1 LQEKDMSYS
10 LTTLWHEKNRFLPG
24 ILAVAFSALLIALQ
38 CGLLLGLFSIT
49 SIPID
54 HTRADVWVSA
64 PEVLSVD
71 LGRPIDQGSTFA
83 KVAAQPEVARV
94 EPYMQGFAYWTKP
107 GGGNE
112 LCMVIGSRL
121 GDDYI
126 GDVDM
131 LTPELRSRL
140 AEHGSIVVDE
150 SELDRLGIKG
160 VGDYAEITGHR
171 ARVVGL
177 THGIKSLA
185 GPYLF
190 CSLYTARDFLRL
202 NGTDMATYVLVQC
215 HDPAQAPE
223 LVRRL
228 RESDKITAFTAPE
241 FSLRSRMHWLTKTK
255 AGIAL
260 GYAAALGLL
269 VGAVVTSQTLYAA
282 VAAQLRE
289 YAVLRALG
297 IPRWRMG
304 MTVIAQSFWVGLI
317 GVCLALPAAFALA
330 ELADR
335 LGVRVTLPP
344 TLILAAI
351 AITMMMAIMSGLAA
365 LRSLRLVE
373 PAMLLR

>member
-1 LQEKDMSYS
+1 MDMSYS

-64 PEVLSVD
+64 PGVLSVD
-71 LGRPIDQGSTFA
+71 LGRPIDEGSTFA
-83 KVAAQPEVARV
+83 KVAGQPEVACA
-94 EPYMQGFAYWTKP
+94 EMYIQGFAYWTKP
-107 GGGNE
+107 GGGGME

-121 GDDYI
+121 GDDNI

-131 LTPELRSRL
+131 LSPELRSKL
-140 AEHGSIVVDE
+140 SEHGSIVVDE

-177 THGIKSLA
+177 THGVKSLA

-190 CSLYTARDFLRL
+190 CSLNTARDFVRL
-202 NGTDMATYVLVQC
+202 NGTDMSTYILVKC
-215 HDPAQAPE
+215 HHPSQAPE

-228 RESDKITAFTAPE
+228 RESDKMTAFTSPE

-317 GVCLALPAAFALA
+317 GTCLALPAAFALA
-330 ELADR
+330 EVADR

-344 TLILAAI
+344 ELILAAI
-351 AITMMMAIMSGLAA
+351 GITMTMAIMSGLAA